1 MKISMKSLVLAGSLL
16 AGCVR
21 QDATSTDD
29 INKALPT
36 ADQVKINLPQSA
48 TRSVGDLSSY
58 YLVTRAATN
67 TFNGGAAWVLTL
79 IHTIVQFPVT
89 SVNGDVYTWGP
100 WTGGALDPA
109 EYKLDV
115 TANGDGTFTY
125 TFSGR
130 NKSAGQ
136 GAAFEAIVSGTA
148 DPRPGE
154 LQGNGTFLLDLDASK
169 RVDPI
174 DNATNKGK
182 ITADY
187 DLAARTLALH
197 IVSTNDD
204 GSPVDATY
212 DYSSDASGGGNMTF
226 DILGNAGGTA
236 LLEDMT
242 VRSRWLADGSGRG
255 DARVTG
261 GDLGTEAA
269 IASQCW
275 GTDFRETYYTDN
287 VSFLPTEGD
296 AASCAFATA
305 DLPPAR

>member
-1 MKISMKSLVLAGSLL
+1 MKMIKSLVLAGSLL

-21 QDATSTDD
+21 TDTAPSDD
-29 INKALPT
+29 INAALPT
-36 ADQVKINLPQSA
+36 AEQVKINLPQTA

-58 YLVTRAATN
+58 YVVTRAATN

-79 IHTIVQFPVT
+79 IHTVVQFPVT
-89 SVNGDVYTWGP
+89 SVSGNVYTWGP
-100 WTGGALDPA
+100 WTGDALDPA

-115 TANGDGTFTY
+115 TDNGDGTYTY
-125 TFSGR
+125 QFSGR
-130 NKSAGQ
+130 NKTAGN
-136 GAAFEAIVSGTA
+136 GAAFESIISGTA
-148 DPRPGE
+148 DPRAGE

-174 DNATNKGK
+174 DNATNKGQ
-182 ITADY
+182 ITASY
-187 DLAARTLALH
+187 DLSARTLALH

-212 DYSSDASGGGNMTF
+212 NYQSDTSGGGNMTF

-242 VRSRWLADGSGRG
+242 VRSRWMSDGSGRG

-261 GDLGTEAA
+261 GDLGSEAA

-287 VSFLPTEGD
+287 VNFLPTEGD
-296 AASCAFATA
+296 PASCAFATA
-305 DLPPAR
+305 DLPAPR